1 MPISFLFIMKEI
13 ELKLIM
19 KCQML
24 AIFLLIS
31 FFGVKVEAVLVIK
44 PAYIKQKLDQKRISD
59 VFYIKNVGDQEERY
73 RATAIHFIVG
83 EKGGLQ
89 VIPSDEYSLAQ
100 WIKFNPTEFVLPPNT
115 SRMIRYSIIPH
126 GKLKERE
133 YWGAIQFVP
142 LKGQRMNAK
151 GNEGQDI
158 SLEVVSV
165 VLVPIYGLVDGTKF
179 SGQLSNCTAKQEK
192 NDIRVLFDVK
202 NTNEGILRLP
212 GVCQIVDS
220 NNKIIKEV
228 EIKSVV
234 VFPQKNRF
242 VNIYIK
248 EKLNSG
254 NYTAKIVLD
263 NKEEKISLTGEAS
276 FIYESK

>member
-1 MPISFLFIMKEI
+1 MLKYTIKYLMLLLFLFVSVFDI
-13 ELKLIM
+13 
-19 KCQML
+19 
-24 AIFLLIS
+24 
-31 FFGVKVEAVLVIK
+31 KVEAALVIK
-44 PAYIKQKLDQKRISD
+44 PAYIKQKLTQKRISD

-73 RATAIHFIVG
+73 RATAIHFVVG
-83 EKGGLQ
+83 DKGGLQ

-100 WIKFNPTEFVLPPNT
+100 WIKFNPTEFILPPNT
-115 SRMIRYSIIPH
+115 SRMIRYSIIPQ

-142 LKGQRMNAK
+142 LKGQKVTTK
-151 GNEGQDI
+151 GNEGQEI

-165 VLVPIYGLVDGTKF
+165 ILVPIYGMVDGTKF
-179 SGQLSNCTAKQEK
+179 SGELSNFEARQEK
-192 NDIRVLFDVK
+192 GDIRVLFHVK

-220 NNKIIKEV
+220 SNKIIKEV

-234 VFPQKNRF
+234 VFPGKNRSM
-242 VNIYIK
+242 NINIK
-248 EKLNSG
+248 EKLDSG
-254 NYTAKIVLD
+254 NYTARVVLD
-263 NKEEKISLTGEAS
+263 NKEEKISMTGEAS